1 MGTSTLRQYNFL
13 CENKKLNCKVR
24 TKIIVRGFALAQKKQ
39 EQTIESAPS
48 HYVGIGA
55 SAGGLEAIEKF
66 IINMPVQNQLA
77 FIIVQ
82 HLSPDYKSLMVEL
95 LAKKTEIPVHR
106 AEEGM
111 EVRAGNIYLIPPK
124 KNLTIF
130 HGKLLLKDKSPDE
143 GISLPI
149 DIFFQSLAED
159 QEERAIGII
168 LSGTGSDGA
177 RGVRS
182 IKENNGMVMVQEE
195 SSAKFDGMPKAAIS
209 TGAADYILPPEK
221 MPEQILSYVAHP
233 YISGEKRSDTL
244 LEDGDSLTR
253 LFAELRSKTK
263 ADFTHYKPSTISR
276 RIERRM
282 TVNQI
287 NDFDEYVRYLANFPG
302 EVMALYRELLIGV
315 TSFFRD
321 EDAMEAMQKTISS
334 TLFKKKKLREIRC
347 WVAGCSTGEEAYT
360 LAIIFKE
367 LMEQHKVSLDIK
379 IFATDI
385 DREAIIKAS
394 TGTYPESIAA
404 DLPARLLAK
413 YFYHKEDSFQIIRV
427 IREMVVFAQHN
438 LINDPPF
445 TNIDII
451 SCRNLL
457 IYLQPVLQTR
467 ALAMFNFSL
476 KTDGILFLG
485 SSETVGEM
493 ADFFKPMQQRY
504 RIYQSCGKKNPL
516 PDNLQVTAKH
526 KQYEKG
532 VQQQMFGV
540 RRQESRVSD
549 RESIMIKSF
558 LDQAS
563 RDYLPLS
570 VIVDEHLDIQQIIG
584 DTTGFFTIP
593 SGPIEYNISKFANRA
608 LAIPLA
614 TGIQKVFRTG
624 EEVSYSNIHFESGDQ
639 QTSVRLS
646 IRPLPQ
652 QKGQSNLA
660 VVFLEK
666 IGAFSPQR
674 AEKDAAIYDAGA
686 EAQQRIE
693 DLEQELQFAR
703 ENLQATIEELE
714 TSNEELQAT
723 NEELLASNEELQ
735 STNEELQS
743 TNEELY
749 TVNAEHQNKIIEL
762 TELTND
768 VDNLMT
774 SSRIG
779 TLIVDENLEIRKF
792 SPEISNIFNI
802 LEKDIGRPF
811 THISHHLTDFD
822 PVAAVKKIQKSND
835 PIEKDVQTRD
845 GKSYLARILPYHIG
859 PQIYSGVVLTFVDI
873 SELIRV
879 KHNLVQNQQTDRQI
893 KDNIPAGLL
902 IFQQENGRRLRLVE
916 SNSEAEK
923 LTGLNTNENH
933 DKSLED
939 IWPQVAKDN
948 CIQELIEAREIGR
961 TCIIDNIEFTGD
973 HMQAI
978 FHIHAFRLP
987 DNKLAISFEDQSQ
1000 RINYENHLKKS
1011 GKRLETLLKSTDLP
1025 WWEWKIP
1032 ENEIVL
1038 SETFAKMTG
1047 NGQGSKI
1054 IDKKTWSQLIH
1065 PDDLANVDKARK
1077 QYVSETA
1084 DNYYLAYRL
1093 RMSDGSYSEVVEQ
1106 GEISEWNQQSEA
1118 TRFIGMVASDV

>member
-1 MGTSTLRQYNFL
+1 M
-13 CENKKLNCKVR
+13 
-24 TKIIVRGFALAQKKQ
+24 AQNNDQ
-39 EQTIESAPS
+39 QATGAAPS

-66 IINMPVQNQLA
+66 ITNMPVQNQLA

-111 EVRAGNIYLIPPK
+111 EVCGGNIYLIPPK

-130 HGKLLLKDKSPDE
+130 HGKLLLKDKSPEE

-159 QEERAIGII
+159 QEERAIGVI

-182 IKENNGMVMVQEE
+182 IKEHNGMVMVQEE

-253 LFAELRSKTK
+253 LFAELRAKTK

-287 NDFDEYVRYLANFPG
+287 TDFDEYVRYLANFPG

-321 EDAMEAMQKTISS
+321 EEAMETMQQIMST
-334 TLFKKKKLREIRC
+334 TLFQQTKKREIRC

-360 LAIIFKE
+360 LAIMFKE
-367 LMEQHKVSLDIK
+367 LLEKHKVNIDIK

-385 DREAIIKAS
+385 DREAIVKAS
-394 TGTYPESIAA
+394 TGIYPESIAA
-404 DLPARLLAK
+404 DLPPRLLAK
-413 YFYHKEDSFQIIRV
+413 YFYHKEDSFQITRV
-427 IREMVVFAQHN
+427 VREMVVFAQHN

-445 TNIDII
+445 TNIDVI

-476 KTDGILFLG
+476 KANGILFLG

-493 ADFFKPMQQRY
+493 SDFFKPLQQRF
-504 RIYQSCGKKNPL
+504 RIYQSRGRKNPL
-516 PDNLQVTAKH
+516 PDDLQVTSKH
-526 KQYEKG
+526 KQHEKG
-532 VQQQMFGV
+532 LQQQMFGMSRKE
-540 RRQESRVSD
+540 RRIVD
-549 RESIMIKSF
+549 RESTMIKDF
-558 LDQAS
+558 LKEAS
-563 RDYLPLS
+563 QDYLPLS
-570 VIVDEHLDIQQIIG
+570 VIVDEHLDIQQVIG
-584 DTTGFFTIP
+584 DTTGLFTIP
-593 SGPIEYNISKFANRA
+593 SGPIEYNISKLANRA

-624 EEVSYSNIHFESGDQ
+624 EEVTYSNIHIESGDR
-639 QTSVRLS
+639 QTTVRLS
-646 IRPLPQ
+646 IRLLPQ
-652 QKGQSNLA
+652 KKGKDSLA
-660 VVFLEK
+660 VIFLEK
-666 IGAFSPQR
+666 ADKVSPPSVG
-674 AEKDAAIYDAGA
+674 DSAAVYDAGA

-768 VDNLMT
+768 VDNLLT

-811 THISHHLTDFD
+811 SHINNNLLEFD
-822 PVAAVKKIQKSND
+822 PVETVRKVQQTNE
-835 PIEKDVQTRD
+835 PIEQDVRTQD
-845 GKSYLARILPYHIG
+845 GKDYLARILPYHIG
-859 PQIYSGVVLTFVDI
+859 PQIYSGIVLTFIDI

-879 KHNLVQNQQTDRQI
+879 RHDLAQSQQTDKHI
-893 KDNIPAGLL
+893 KENIPAGLL
-902 IFQQENGRRLRLVE
+902 IFQQQ
-916 SNSEAEK
+916 NSTTLKLIECNTEAEK
-923 LTGLNTNENH
+923 LTGLNLGKTQNKTLHE
-933 DKSLED
+933 
-939 IWPQVAKDN
+939 IWPQVGNDQ
-948 CIQELIEAREIGR
+948 CLRELIETKEIGR
-961 TCIIDNIEFTGD
+961 TCIIDNVEFKSKD
-973 HMQAI
+973 IQAI

-987 DNKLAISFEDQSQ
+987 DNRLAISLEDMSQ
-1000 RINYENHLKKS
+1000 RINYENHLKRS
-1011 GKRLETLLKSTDLP
+1011 GKRLDSLLKSTDLP

-1032 ENEIVL
+1032 ENEIIL
-1038 SETFAKMTG
+1038 SKTLAQMTG
-1047 NGQGSKI
+1047 NGKAGQSL
-1054 IDKKTWSQLIH
+1054 DKKSWSELIH
-1065 PDDLANVDKARK
+1065 PDDIHSVHQARDK
-1077 QYVSETA
+1077 YINETTN
-1084 DNYYLAYRL
+1084 NYYLSYRL

-1106 GEISEWNQQSEA
+1106 GEISDWNQQSEA
-1118 TRFIGMVASDV
+1118 TRFIGMVTSDMTMETSGEA